1 MTNKIIDKLCRNYTP
16 FERKVFKATYQ
27 VPTGGTVTYQQIA
40 KKIGRPRAARAVGR
54 ALGKNPFPL
63 IIPCHRIIRTDG
75 NIGGYRWGKK
85 TKRRLL
91 EEEQKI
97 VH

>member
-1 MTNKIIDKLCRNYTP
+1 MLDKLIDRLCGDYTP
-16 FERKVFKATYQ
+16 FERKVFKA
-27 VPTGGTVTYQQIA
+27 VCRIPPGKTVTYQQIA
-40 KKIGRPRAARAVGR
+40 KKIGRPRAVRAVGT

-63 IIPCHRIIRTDG
+63 IIPCHRAIRTDG
-75 NIGGYRWGKK
+75 DIGGYRWGKK
-85 TKRRLL
+85 TKSRLL

>member
-1 MTNKIIDKLCRNYTP
+1 MTNKIIDKLCKDYTP
-16 FERKVFKATYQ
+16 FERKVFKA
-27 VPTGGTVTYQQIA
+27 VCRIPPGKTVTYQQIA
-40 KKIGRPRAARAVGR
+40 EKIGCPRAVRAVGT

-63 IIPCHRIIRTDG
+63 IIPCHRVIRTDG
-75 NIGGYRWGKK
+75 DIGGYRWGKK

>member
-1 MTNKIIDKLCRNYTP
+1 MLTKLIDRLCSDYTA
-16 FERKVFKATYQ
+16 FERKVFKAACRI
-27 VPTGGTVTYQQIA
+27 PFGKTVTYQQIA
-40 KKIGRPRAARAVGR
+40 KKIGQPGAVRAVGR

-63 IIPCHRIIRTDG
+63 IIPCHRVIRTGGDV
-75 NIGGYRWGKK
+75 GGYRWGKN

-91 EEEQKI
+91 EQEQKI

>member
-1 MTNKIIDKLCRNYTP
+1 MIAKLIDRLCRDYTP
-16 FERKVFKATYQ
+16 FERKVLKS
-27 VPTGGTVTYQQIA
+27 VCRIPLGKTVTYQQIA
-40 KKIGRPRAARAVGR
+40 KKIDRSGAVRAVGR

-63 IIPCHRIIRTDG
+63 IIPCHRVIRTDG
-75 NIGGYRWGKK
+75 DIGGYHWGKK